1 MKTTDQQPDDGGHD
15 FDSYDKHY
23 EAKKESRLL
32 RFNKAYQRIPVLRKI
47 SPFKLFMVIMMIVIE
62 TLLIKIFPPGDCT
75 CEDQFTDD
83 KKVEALA
90 KAGNQDA
97 KHYLAQ
103 KDNALNCA
111 GRRKEL
117 LDQLEK
123 EKNKN
128 HPKR

>member
-1 MKTTDQQPDDGGHD
+1 MKTTDQQPNDGGHD
-15 FDSYDKHY
+15 FDSYD
-23 EAKKESRLL
+23 ELNETKKESRLL
-32 RFNKAYQRIPVLRKI
+32 GFYRAYQRVPVLRKI
-47 SPFKLFMVIMMIVIE
+47 SPIKLCMVIMMIVIE
-62 TLLIKIFPPGDCT
+62 TLLMKIFPPGDCT

-90 KAGNQDA
+90 WAGNQDA

-128 HPKR
+128 HPKQ